1 MYKYTVIFYPHI
13 VKQYQS
19 IEQFIEDNG
28 YESYYDEKTSN
39 LTAMGIDP
47 TDATVYQQA
56 LSSDG
61 FEAKSTISFAS
72 EEAKNAAFAA
82 IGERLYAGVK
92 TPIFEEEFEG
102 TSTEHLF

>member
-28 YESYYDEKTSN
+28 YATYYDEKTSN
-39 LTAMGIDP
+39 LTAMGIDMS
-47 TDATVYQQA
+47 DATVYQTG
-56 LSSDG
+56 LSEDG
-61 FEAKSTISFAS
+61 FEAKSTIAFDS
-72 EEAKNAAFAA
+72 EAAKNAAFEAV
-82 IGERLYAGVK
+82 GERDYADIK

>member
-28 YESYYDEKTSN
+28 YQTYYEEKTSN
-39 LTAMGIDP
+39 LALMGIDAN
-47 TDATVYQQA
+47 DATVYRA
-56 LSSDG
+56 ELSEDG
-61 FEAKSTISFAS
+61 FETKSTIVFES
-72 EEAKNAAFAA
+72 EEAKNAAFIAV
-82 IGERLYAGVK
+82 GERDYSGMK